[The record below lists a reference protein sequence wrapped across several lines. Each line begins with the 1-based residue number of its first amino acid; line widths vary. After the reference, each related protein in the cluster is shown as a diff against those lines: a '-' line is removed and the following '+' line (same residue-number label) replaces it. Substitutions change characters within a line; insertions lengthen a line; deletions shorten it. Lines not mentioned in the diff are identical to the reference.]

1 MCPIELIVRIK
12 KDVSQALAVSVSIAG
27 TPLGWQLSRARQNN
41 SSFHSKFLSGLSSPP
56 SCGDGHDLIKIGAVR
71 QSPPRRRWSHGSSYD
86 PRSGGVSV
94 SLKHLPL
101 GVFWDIPQQ
110 TPQSLGINP

>member
-41 SSFHSKFLSGLSSPP
+41 SSFHSNFLSGLSSPP
-56 SCGDGHDLIKIGAVR
+56 SCGDGYC
-71 QSPPRRRWSHGSSYD
+71 YD
-86 PRSGGVSV
+86 AGSV
-94 SLKHLPL
+94 SGPGTSTCQGRSQKLKIL
-101 GVFWDIPQQ
+101 GKEKFNGNIPEK
-110 TPQSLGINP
+110 S